1 MLLTDPRVSRVDMDF
16 LTDVP
21 RHLFFTGK
29 GGVGKTTVAC
39 ATAVHL
45 ARSGARVLLVST
57 DPASNIGQVFE
68 TRIGN
73 TITPI
78 PSVPGLSGLEIDP
91 NQAAGAYRDKILA
104 PLRGLLADKE
114 LASVTEQLSGSCTT
128 EIASFNEFT
137 SLLADP
143 AETAEFDHVIFDT
156 APTGHTIRLLQLP
169 GSWTS
174 YLDGGKGDASCLG
187 PMSGLE
193 KNRATY
199 GAAIKAL
206 TDPRVTRLVLVARA
220 QASTLAEVSRTYDE
234 LAALGIRATHLV
246 INAALPNDETT
257 RRVQQDSL
265 YQQMQQRQEQALTCL
280 PPNLAGLHRDQIPL
294 KAVAMVGVEALA
306 HLFEPD
312 SDQPAPAHE
321 ADAPKEFPELASLI
335 DALDAQGHGLVM
347 TMGKGGVGKTT
358 VASAV
363 AAALAQRGHRV
374 RLTTTDPAAHLDT
387 TLAQQVPGLSIDA
400 IDPEEATQAYRDH
413 VMNTKGASLDD
424 AGRQALKEDLR
435 SPCTEEIAVFQQFSQ
450 AVAEADNG
458 FVVMDTAP
466 TGHTILLMDATG
478 SYHREVTRLSDDPE
492 NTVTP
497 LMRLRDPSY
506 TKILVVTLPET
517 TPVLEATELA
527 SDLARADIHP
537 WAWAVNNVLSAVKTD
552 STLLAARA
560 ASEAEQIHT
569 VDRLAP
575 RLAVI
580 PAQGTD
586 PVGLPALQ
594 SIAGRR
600 PRPAA
605 PSQVTIARETVQ

>member
-1 MLLTDPRVSRVDMDF
+1 MLLTDPPTTRLGMDF
-16 LTDVP
+16 LTAAP
-21 RHLFFTGK
+21 RHMLFTGK

-39 ATAVHL
+39 AAAVDL
-45 ARSGARVLLVST
+45 ARTGSRVLLVST
-57 DPASNIGQVFE
+57 DPASNVGQVFK
-68 TRIGN
+68 TTIGN

-91 NQAAGAYRDKILA
+91 NQAAEAYRDKILA
-104 PLRGLLADKE
+104 PLRGLLPDREMAT
-114 LASVTEQLSGSCTT
+114 VTEQLSGSCTT

-143 AETAEFDHVIFDT
+143 AATVDFDHVIFDT

-174 YLDGGKGDASCLG
+174 YLDDGKGDASCLG

-199 GAAIKAL
+199 AAAITAL
-206 TDPRVTRLVLVARA
+206 ADPQVTRLVLVARA
-220 QASTLAEVSRTYDE
+220 QASTLTEVSRTYDE
-234 LAALGIRATHLV
+234 LSALGIRATHLV
-246 INAALPNDETT
+246 INAALPHADATG
-257 RRVQQDSL
+257 RDQQDSL
-265 YQQMQQRQEQALTCL
+265 YRQMRQHQQQAMTDLPANLT
-280 PPNLAGLHRDQIPL
+280 GLHRDEIPL
-294 KAVAMVGVEALA
+294 KAATMVGVEALT
-306 HLFEPD
+306 HLFEP
-312 SDQPAPAHE
+312 APDDPTDVPE
-321 ADAPKEFPELASLI
+321 AAASATYPGLASLI
-335 DALDAQGHGLVM
+335 DDLDAQAHGLVM

-358 VASAV
+358 VAQAIAV
-363 AAALAQRGHRV
+363 ALAQRGHRV

-387 TLAQQVPGLSIDA
+387 TLAQRVPGLSVDA
-400 IDPEEATQAYRDH
+400 IDPEEATRAYQDH
-413 VMNTKGASLDD
+413 VMATKGRSLDD

-450 AVAEADNG
+450 AVAEADDG
-458 FVVMDTAP
+458 FVIVDTAP

-478 SYHREVTRLSDDPE
+478 SYHREVTRLSADSE
-492 NTVTP
+492 NLVTP
-497 LMRLRDPSY
+497 LMRLRDPDY

-517 TPVLEATELA
+517 TPVLEAAELEA
-527 SDLARADIHP
+527 DLSRADIHP
-537 WAWAVNNVLSAVKTD
+537 WAWVVNNVLSATTTE

-560 ASEAEQIHT
+560 SSEADQLHT
-569 VDRLAP
+569 VDRLAR

-594 SIAGRR
+594 AVAG
-600 PRPAA
+600 
-605 PSQVTIARETVQ
+605 QL